1 MKKLTLA
8 LSLILLL
15 SALTGCSNIPTTAS
29 STTAPETTAPP
40 TTASPVTM
48 PNIVELESFLVLSGN
63 WHKKALTSLY
73 ESPKDVDLFLLFRD
87 GFDDELREYT
97 DEEKALLRDYTGFL
111 TSRPLIRLP
120 AEKMDAALQEAF
132 GLTLA
137 ETNGVGLEH
146 FVYLPDT
153 GCYYTTALEDPDIR
167 GMSVLSMKVLEN
179 NCLQVRYTTE
189 TAPLSGKTGIL
200 TLQVNAD
207 GTMQILSNLR
217 KDEPATGDPDPFA
230 NLPLDTPDDYLAVFP
245 LMDGLNPWD
254 HSSITVV
261 YRRSLLRSYF
271 LKDPEMFIRQMPND
285 STRLYHLAVSLRYAL
300 RPTDFNSV
308 KAVCQSMRSNTSFT
322 GNEQLAA
329 TMVLEQ
335 LLISGDERKAIV
347 ETELEGRTEI
357 TDYTTA
363 VVRFGVHPG
372 VGYAPQAT
380 PDFLLYSSY
389 EKFREYR
396 ESLLAQK
403 DHGLF
408 FDADITDALCP
419 ESFRDVTARFDEAFF
434 KENILIQI
442 YTLSPADSLPQVTK
456 LTGKKPDIIVG
467 SLLVHLEYDPNQ
479 PDSRDDVSDR
489 MIYIAVP
496 KAVYEQYT
504 PEATADQRRFWGLNC
519 GVSILLNDNFNR

>member
-73 ESPKDVDLFLLFRD
+73 ESPKDVDLFLLFRG

-97 DEEKALLRDYTGFL
+97 DEETALLRDYTGFL
-111 TSRPLIRLP
+111 SSRPLIRLP
-120 AEKMDAALQEAF
+120 AEKMDAALQDAF

-153 GCYYTTALEDPDIR
+153 GCYYTTAFEDPDIR

-200 TLQVNAD
+200 TLQVNPD
-207 GTMQILSNLR
+207 GTMRILSNLR

-230 NLPLDTPDDYLAVFP
+230 DLPLDTPEDYLAVFQ

-271 LKDPEMFIRQMPND
+271 WKDPEMFIRQMPND
-285 STRLYHLAVSLRYAL
+285 RTRLYHLAFSLRYAL
-300 RPTDFNSV
+300 RPTDYDSV
-308 KAVCQSMRSNTSFT
+308 KAICQSIRSNTSFT
-322 GNEQLAA
+322 DSERLAA

-335 LLISGDERKAIV
+335 LLFSDEERKAILNA
-347 ETELEGRTEI
+347 ELTDRTQI
-357 TDYTTA
+357 TDFSAT
-363 VVRFGVHPG
+363 VVRFGAPY
-372 VGYAPQAT
+372 GYAPQAV
-380 PDFLLYSSY
+380 PDFTMFTSY
-389 EKFREYR
+389 ETFCRYR
-396 ESLLAQK
+396 DSLFENFP
-403 DHGLF
+403 DS
-408 FDADITDALCP
+408 FDADITDSLCP
-419 ESFRDVTARFDEAFF
+419 QSYREVTETFDEAFF
-434 KENILIQI
+434 REHILIQI
-442 YTLSPADSLPQVTK
+442 YLLHHKDSLPKVTK
-456 LTGKKPDIIVG
+456 ITGKTPDIFVG
-467 SLLVHLEYDPNQ
+467 SLLVHLECDTKQ
-479 PDSRDDVSDR
+479 ADSKEDMPDRLIFIS
-489 MIYIAVP
+489 VP
-496 KAVYEQYT
+496 RAVYEQYT
-504 PEATADQRRFWGLNC
+504 PTVTADQRRFWGLNC
-519 GVSILLNDNFNR
+519 GISILINDVFNR